1 MKDIKAVI
9 NYDFPGT
16 MEDYV
21 HRIGRT
27 GRAGA
32 KGIAHSFFTAANAKH
47 ARELCSVISEAG
59 QSPNP
64 ELLSMASSSRGFGG
78 GGGGKLLKRQHIALH
93 LPPPLLA
100 FSVILVVVQVKFD
113 MRTIC
118 CGLVRLNMKLDGNRC
133 CSALGRK
140 CSNVWIIVSVV
151 RSVPD
156 LL

>member
-1 MKDIKAVI
+1 MSLFLADVKDIKCVI

-32 KGIAHSFFTAANAKH
+32 KGLAHSFFTAANAKH

-59 QSPNP
+59 QTPPP

-78 GGGGKLLKRQHIALH
+78 GGGGKA
-93 LPPPLLA
+93 
-100 FSVILVVVQVKFD
+100 
-113 MRTIC
+113 TT
-118 CGLVRLNMKLDGNRC
+118 GYLDVYR
-133 CSALGRK
+133 ALG
-140 CSNVWIIVSVV
+140 CS
-151 RSVPD
+151 
-156 LL
+156 